1 MKQYWM
7 HIKYSEP
14 VRCDN
19 PLWTL
24 TKGAFRSAEAVYK
37 AYEHQAAAMGY
48 EILEVK
54 AGAKL

>member
-7 HIKYSEP
+7 KIKYSEP
-14 VRCDN
+14 VRCNN

-24 TKGAFRSAEAVYK
+24 TKGAFRNVEAVHK
-37 AYEHQAAAMGY
+37 AYERQAAAMGY

-54 AGAKL
+54 AGS